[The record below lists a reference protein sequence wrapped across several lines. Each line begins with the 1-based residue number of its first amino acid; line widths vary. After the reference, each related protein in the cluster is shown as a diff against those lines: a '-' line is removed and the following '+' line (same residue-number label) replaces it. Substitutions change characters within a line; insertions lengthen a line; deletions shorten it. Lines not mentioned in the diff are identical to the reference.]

1 MRGQQQVAAER
12 ASSGR
17 YRMAVAMGSDRTEK
31 GADEVESFVG
41 STAVEKARGVRA
53 TGFCRKLDQ
62 VELANLEAGPT
73 S

>member
-1 MRGQQQVAAER
+1 
-12 ASSGR
+12 
-17 YRMAVAMGSDRTEK
+17 MAVAMGSDRTEK
-31 GADEVESFVG
+31 GADEVESFVAG